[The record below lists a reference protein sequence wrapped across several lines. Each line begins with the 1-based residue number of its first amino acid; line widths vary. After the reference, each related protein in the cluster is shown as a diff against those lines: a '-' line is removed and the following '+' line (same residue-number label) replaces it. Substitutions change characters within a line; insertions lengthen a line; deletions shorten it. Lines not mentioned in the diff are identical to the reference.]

1 MFCCA
6 LGTVILAALAL
17 WRKRLRG
24 LLTAQVTAQVTARVT
39 ARATARAALACLLV
53 IGLALAGLLL
63 VTEHFGH
70 ALALADGKMQD
81 TPLCGATN
89 AKE

>member
-24 LLTAQVTAQVTARVT
+24 LFTAQVTAGVTART
-39 ARATARAALACLLV
+39 ALACLFV

-70 ALALADGKMQD
+70 AHALADGKIED
-81 TPLCGATN
+81 APLCSATN

>member
-6 LGTVILAALAL
+6 LGTVILAALAPALTL

-24 LLTAQVTAQVTARVT
+24 LFTGWGRART
-39 ARATARAALACLLV
+39 ALACLFV

-70 ALALADGKMQD
+70 ALALADGGIED
-81 TPLCGATN
+81 APWCSATN